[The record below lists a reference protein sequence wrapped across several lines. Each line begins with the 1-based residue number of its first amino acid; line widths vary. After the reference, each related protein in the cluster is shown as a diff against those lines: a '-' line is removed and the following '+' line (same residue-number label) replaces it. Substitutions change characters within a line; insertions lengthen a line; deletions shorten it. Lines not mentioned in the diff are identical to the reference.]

1 MNKQGADISQQ
12 MLDDTMLVEGILD
25 GRTELFRLLS
35 ERYAEQLMRMVR
47 RLVPSKED
55 AEEVT
60 QDALVEAYRSLARF
74 ERQQSSLKTWLMRIA
89 YHMALKH
96 YRQRQKP
103 VPIVDAKQEWLD
115 NLSDEE
121 ADEILSDTSPDR
133 ISLLERAIGLLKP
146 DDQMLL
152 NFYYFDGYSIKE
164 IQEITGHDGGYLRSR
179 LQWIRK
185 KLAVTI
191 KTLEKHEKE

>member
-1 MNKQGADISQQ
+1 MNKQSADISKQ
-12 MLDDTMLVEGILD
+12 MPDDTMLVEGILD
-25 GRTELFRLLS
+25 GRTELFRQLA

-60 QDALVEAYRSLARF
+60 QDALVEAYKSLARF
-74 ERQQSSLKTWLMRIA
+74 DRQQSSLKTWLMRIA

-96 YRQRQKP
+96 YRQSQKA
-103 VPIVDAKQEWLD
+103 VPIVDAKQEWLE

-152 NFYYFDGYSIKE
+152 NFYYFDSYSIKE

-185 KLAVTI
+185 KLAVLI
-191 KTLEKHEKE
+191 QNN